1 MIHQIERMPVGIVA
15 DLVATVHQNQVPFHE
30 VGFHLDVAQQTENSG
45 SGQSRRQ
52 IFGERKAAAIAF
64 GREFAARA
72 NRILDDRDSRIGV
85 TADFVV

>member
-52 IFGERKAAAIAF
+52 IF
-64 GREFAARA
+64 
-72 NRILDDRDSRIGV
+72 
-85 TADFVV
+85 